1 MRFFGHFEELFQ
13 FKGNG
18 NSDGAGA
25 EINHWFLVIL
35 VIILRQT
42 APTGYTSDH
51 PVRKRQEIS
60 AGQESKTSPSLEAWE
75 GNTNEL
81 LLYLA
86 QFELKRETSAVW
98 PFFSGPERLF
108 LSLHSQENKT

>member
-1 MRFFGHFEELFQ
+1 MHFFGHFEELFQ

-35 VIILRQT
+35 VISIILRQT
-42 APTGYTSDH
+42 APTGYTSDL
-51 PVRKRQEIS
+51 PIWKRREIS

-75 GNTNEL
+75 GNTNEP
-81 LLYLA
+81 LLYLGR
-86 QFELKRETSAVW
+86 FELKRETCAV
-98 PFFSGPERLF
+98 
-108 LSLHSQENKT
+108 